1 MRRDLATLARRYLP
15 AGAVG
20 RLYEWRRALRRW
32 RFRLRQLVAG
42 RRVAAADCR
51 LVLGRLGVGHG
62 DVVMVHSALSRL
74 GEVEGGAEKL
84 LEVLLDAVGPEGTLV
99 MPAFPTIGGMAAHL
113 AAHPLFDAA
122 RDPSRM
128 GQLTER
134 LRLHPL
140 ARRSLHPTHSVV
152 AVGPKAEYLA
162 DGHECCSSPFG
173 AESPFRKLLEL
184 DGKIVCL
191 GVEIAYVSSLHL
203 PEEMV
208 RNFPVK
214 VYLDRPV
221 QARVVDQDGREH
233 TVTTL
238 VHDPAVA
245 ATRIEKNPRLL
256 AELRRILR
264 ERGILREEQLG
275 TGLASLLGAR
285 ALEECLEELA
295 ATGLTI
301 YSVRG
306 GV

>member
-1 MRRDLATLARRYLP
+1 MRRDLVTLARRYLP
-15 AGAVG
+15 AGAAR
-20 RLYEWRRALRRW
+20 RLYEWRRSLRRW
-32 RFRLRQLVAG
+32 RFRLRQLVGG
-42 RRVAAADCR
+42 RRVAADDCR
-51 LVLGRLGVGHG
+51 LVLARLGVGRG

-84 LEVLLDAVGPEGTLV
+84 LDVLLEAVGSEGTLL

-113 AAHPLFDAA
+113 AAHPCFDAA

-134 LRLHPL
+134 LRLHPR

-152 AVGPKAEYLA
+152 AVGPRAEYLT
-162 DGHECCSSPFG
+162 DGHERCVSPFG
-173 AESPFRKLLEL
+173 PESPFQKLLNL
-184 DGKIVCL
+184 DGKILCL
-191 GVEIAYVSSLHL
+191 GVEIAYISSLHL
-203 PEEMV
+203 PEEMI
-208 RNFPVK
+208 RNFSVK
-214 VYLDRPV
+214 VYLDRPA
-221 QARVVDQDGREH
+221 QARVVDRHGREH

-264 ERGILREEQLG
+264 ERGILREERLG

-285 ALEECLEELA
+285 ALEEGLEELA

-306 GV
+306 GA